1 MRKYLILI
9 LLFNSLHLLGQKKI
23 FLHGMLR
30 DSTSLIK
37 NVHIVN
43 LNTEKGTFSND
54 YGQYRIVVSLGD
66 TLRFSS
72 VEYETVKKTITDR
85 IYFSK
90 KLNLVLKNKNY
101 VLNEIVV
108 KKHDLTGNLSIDRKK
123 VPEDTIATMGKNL
136 STLIDE
142 ISKKSQKGILNKPSK
157 KDNKLAEENIK
168 NTDPTKSFDGLDL
181 GSVVDGLI
189 SLIPKKKN
197 KKKNKKQS
205 IQLLK
210 NSLLSD
216 FGYDFFEQLK
226 IPEEKITAFLY
237 YCSKFNIEKIYEQG
251 NKLNLVKLLED
262 KSSLFLIQLKEK

>member
-1 MRKYLILI
+1 
-9 LLFNSLHLLGQKKI
+9 
-23 FLHGMLR
+23 MLR
-30 DSTSLIK
+30 DSTSLLK
-37 NVHIVN
+37 NVHVVN

-123 VPEDTIATMGKNL
+123 VPKDTIATMGKNL
-136 STLIDE
+136 SNLIDD

-157 KDNKLAEENIK
+157 KDSKLAEESNR

-181 GSVVDGLI
+181 GTIVGGLI

-197 KKKNKKQS
+197 K
-205 IQLLK
+205 
-210 NSLLSD
+210 
-216 FGYDFFEQLK
+216 
-226 IPEEKITAFLY
+226 
-237 YCSKFNIEKIYEQG
+237 SKVV
-251 NKLNLVKLLED
+251 LW
-262 KSSLFLIQLKEK
+262 

>member
-1 MRKYLILI
+1 
-9 LLFNSLHLLGQKKI
+9 
-23 FLHGMLR
+23 MLR

-101 VLNEIVV
+101 VLKEIVV

-136 STLIDE
+136 SNLIDD

-157 KDNKLAEENIK
+157 KDSKLAEESK
-168 NTDPTKSFDGLDL
+168 RNTDPTKSFDGLDL
-181 GSVVDGLI
+181 GTIVGGLI

-197 KKKNKKQS
+197 KKKSKKQS
-205 IQLLK
+205 ILLLK

-237 YCSKFNIEKIYEQG
+237 YCSKFNIEEMYEQG

>member
-1 MRKYLILI
+1 
-9 LLFNSLHLLGQKKI
+9 
-23 FLHGMLR
+23 MLR

-101 VLNEIVV
+101 VLKEIVV

-136 STLIDE
+136 SNLIDD

-157 KDNKLAEENIK
+157 KDSKLAEESK
-168 NTDPTKSFDGLDL
+168 RNTDPTKSFDGLDL
-181 GSVVDGLI
+181 GTIVGGLI

-197 KKKNKKQS
+197 KKKSKKQS
-205 IQLLK
+205 ILLLK

-237 YCSKFNIEKIYEQG
+237 YCSKFNIEEIYEQG

-262 KSSLFLIQLKEK
+262 KSRLFLIQHKEK

>member
-30 DSTSLIK
+30 DSTSLLK

-136 STLIDE
+136 SNLIDD

-157 KDNKLAEENIK
+157 KDSKLAEESK
-168 NTDPTKSFDGLDL
+168 RNTDPTKSFNGLDL
-181 GSVVDGLI
+181 GSIVGGLI
-189 SLIPKKKN
+189 SLIPKNKS
-197 KKKNKKQS
+197 KKKSKKKS

-210 NSLLSD
+210 NSILSD
-216 FGYDFFEQLK
+216 FGYDFFDQLN
-226 IPEEKITAFLY
+226 IPDDEIYAFLN
-237 YCSKFNIEKIYEQG
+237 YCSKFNIEELYEQES
-251 NKLNLVKLLED
+251 KLNLIKFLEE
-262 KSSLFLIQLKEK
+262 KSNIFLEQHKEK

>member
-1 MRKYLILI
+1 
-9 LLFNSLHLLGQKKI
+9 
-23 FLHGMLR
+23 MLR

-197 KKKNKKQS
+197 KKQS

-226 IPEEKITAFLY
+226 SPEEKITAFLY

-262 KSSLFLIQLKEK
+262 KSSLFLTQLKEK

>member
-1 MRKYLILI
+1 
-9 LLFNSLHLLGQKKI
+9 
-23 FLHGMLR
+23 MLR

-101 VLNEIVV
+101 VLKEIVV

-136 STLIDE
+136 SNLIDD

-157 KDNKLAEENIK
+157 KDSKLAEESK
-168 NTDPTKSFDGLDL
+168 RNTDPTKSFDGLDL
-181 GSVVDGLI
+181 GTIVGGLI

-197 KKKNKKQS
+197 KKKSKKQS
-205 IQLLK
+205 ILLLK

-237 YCSKFNIEKIYEQG
+237 YCSKFNIEEIYEQG

-262 KSSLFLIQLKEK
+262 KSRLFLIQLKEK

>member
-1 MRKYLILI
+1 
-9 LLFNSLHLLGQKKI
+9 
-23 FLHGMLR
+23 MLR
-30 DSTSLIK
+30 DSTSLLK
-37 NVHIVN
+37 NVHVVN

-90 KLNLVLKNKNY
+90 KLNLVLENKNY
-101 VLNEIVV
+101 VLNEVVV
-108 KKHDLTGNLSIDRKK
+108 KEHDLTGNLSIDRKK

-136 STLIDE
+136 STLIDD

-157 KDNKLAEENIK
+157 KDSKLAEENIK

-189 SLIPKKKN
+189 SLIPKKK
-197 KKKNKKQS
+197 KQ
-205 IQLLK
+205 
-210 NSLLSD
+210 
-216 FGYDFFEQLK
+216 
-226 IPEEKITAFLY
+226 
-237 YCSKFNIEKIYEQG
+237 
-251 NKLNLVKLLED
+251 
-262 KSSLFLIQLKEK
+262 KEKQKTIYSIVKEQSSIRFWI

>member
-1 MRKYLILI
+1 
-9 LLFNSLHLLGQKKI
+9 
-23 FLHGMLR
+23 MLR

-136 STLIDE
+136 STLIDD

-157 KDNKLAEENIK
+157 KDSKLAEESIK

-181 GSVVDGLI
+181 GSIVGGLI

-210 NSLLSD
+210 NNLLSD

-226 IPEEKITAFLY
+226 IPEEKITPFLY
-237 YCSKFNIEKIYEQG
+237 YCSKFNIEEIYEQG
-251 NKLNLVKLLED
+251 NKLNLLKLLEN
-262 KSSLFLIQLKEK
+262 KSSLFLKQLK

>member
-1 MRKYLILI
+1 
-9 LLFNSLHLLGQKKI
+9 
-23 FLHGMLR
+23 MLR

-197 KKKNKKQS
+197 KKQS

-262 KSSLFLIQLKEK
+262 KSSLFLTQLKEK

>member
-1 MRKYLILI
+1 
-9 LLFNSLHLLGQKKI
+9 
-23 FLHGMLR
+23 MLR

-262 KSSLFLIQLKEK
+262 KSSLFLTQLKEK

>member
-1 MRKYLILI
+1 
-9 LLFNSLHLLGQKKI
+9 
-23 FLHGMLR
+23 MLR

-101 VLNEIVV
+101 VLKEIVV

-136 STLIDE
+136 SNLIDD

-157 KDNKLAEENIK
+157 KDSKLAEESK
-168 NTDPTKSFDGLDL
+168 RNTDPTKSFNGLDL
-181 GSVVDGLI
+181 GTIVGGLI

-197 KKKNKKQS
+197 KKKSKKQS
-205 IQLLK
+205 ILLLK

-237 YCSKFNIEKIYEQG
+237 YCSKFNIEEIYEQG

-262 KSSLFLIQLKEK
+262 KSRLFLIQLKEK

>member
-1 MRKYLILI
+1 
-9 LLFNSLHLLGQKKI
+9 
-23 FLHGMLR
+23 MLR
-30 DSTSLIK
+30 DSTSLLK
-37 NVHIVN
+37 NVHVVN

-101 VLNEIVV
+101 VLKEIVV

-136 STLIDE
+136 SNLIDD

-157 KDNKLAEENIK
+157 KDSKLAEESK
-168 NTDPTKSFDGLDL
+168 RNTDPTKSFNGLDL
-181 GSVVDGLI
+181 GTIVGGLI
-189 SLIPKKKN
+189 SLIPKNKS
-197 KKKNKKQS
+197 KKKSKKKS

-210 NSLLSD
+210 NSILSD
-216 FGYDFFEQLK
+216 FGYDFFDQLK
-226 IPEEKITAFLY
+226 IPNDKIYAFLN
-237 YCSKFNIEKIYEQG
+237 YCSKFNIEELYEQG
-251 NKLNLVKLLED
+251 SKLNLIKFLED
-262 KSSLFLIQLKEK
+262 KSNIFLEQHKEK

>member
-9 LLFNSLHLLGQKKI
+9 LLFNSLQLLGQKKI

-30 DSTSLIK
+30 DSTSLLK
-37 NVHIVN
+37 NVHVVN

-90 KLNLVLKNKNY
+90 KLNLVLENKNY
-101 VLNEIVV
+101 VLNEVVV
-108 KKHDLTGNLSIDRKK
+108 KEHDLTGNLSIDRKK
-123 VPEDTIATMGKNL
+123 VPKDTIATMGKNL
-136 STLIDE
+136 SNLIDD

-157 KDNKLAEENIK
+157 KDSKLAEESK
-168 NTDPTKSFDGLDL
+168 RNTDPTKSFDGLDL
-181 GSVVDGLI
+181 GTIVGGLI

-197 KKKNKKQS
+197 KKKSKKQS
-205 IQLLK
+205 ILLLK

-237 YCSKFNIEKIYEQG
+237 YCSKFNIEEIYEQG

>member
-1 MRKYLILI
+1 
-9 LLFNSLHLLGQKKI
+9 
-23 FLHGMLR
+23 MLR

-168 NTDPTKSFDGLDL
+168 K
-181 GSVVDGLI
+181 
-189 SLIPKKKN
+189 
-197 KKKNKKQS
+197 
-205 IQLLK
+205 
-210 NSLLSD
+210 
-216 FGYDFFEQLK
+216 Y
-226 IPEEKITAFLY
+226 
-237 YCSKFNIEKIYEQG
+237 
-251 NKLNLVKLLED
+251 
-262 KSSLFLIQLKEK
+262 

>member
-1 MRKYLILI
+1 M
-9 LLFNSLHLLGQKKI
+9 LFNSLHLLGQKKI
-23 FLHGMLR
+23 FLNGMLR

-101 VLNEIVV
+101 VLKEIVV

-136 STLIDE
+136 SNLIDD

-157 KDNKLAEENIK
+157 KDSKLAEESK
-168 NTDPTKSFDGLDL
+168 RDTDPTKSFNGLDL
-181 GSVVDGLI
+181 GSIVGGLI
-189 SLIPKKKN
+189 SLIPKNKS
-197 KKKNKKQS
+197 KKKSKKQS

-216 FGYDFFEQLK
+216 LD
-226 IPEEKITAFLY
+226 ITFL
-237 YCSKFNIEKIYEQG
+237 N
-251 NKLNLVKLLED
+251 N
-262 KSSLFLIQLKEK
+262 

>member
-1 MRKYLILI
+1 
-9 LLFNSLHLLGQKKI
+9 
-23 FLHGMLR
+23 MLR

-157 KDNKLAEENIK
+157 KNNKLAEENIK

-262 KSSLFLIQLKEK
+262 KSSLFLTQLKEK

>member
-1 MRKYLILI
+1 
-9 LLFNSLHLLGQKKI
+9 
-23 FLHGMLR
+23 MLR

-157 KDNKLAEENIK
+157 KDSKLAEESIK

-181 GSVVDGLI
+181 GSVVDGLR